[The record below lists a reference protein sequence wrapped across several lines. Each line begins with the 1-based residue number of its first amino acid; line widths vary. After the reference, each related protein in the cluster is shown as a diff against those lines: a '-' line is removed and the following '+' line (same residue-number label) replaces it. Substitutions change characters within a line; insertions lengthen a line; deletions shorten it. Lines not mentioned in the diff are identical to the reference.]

1 MARKNLHLPFLS
13 VGSYYSF
20 LSTLMIVLFVVA
32 IIVIFVYEY
41 EALRRSRT

>member
-1 MARKNLHLPFLS
+1 MHVPFLS
-13 VGSYYSF
+13 LDSYYGF

-41 EALRRSRT
+41 EALRRAKT